1 MSLYRDHAVV
11 LRTWKLGEADRIV
24 SMLTRDHGKVRGVAK
39 GVRRTRSKFGARL
52 EPTSHVAIQL
62 YEGKSDLHTITQ
74 VETINRFVG
83 LRTDP
88 ERFARAESMLE
99 AAEQIAQ
106 DHDPVPELHTML
118 WRALATLDTD
128 DSPLV
133 VSAAFFL
140 KLLAHD
146 GVQPQ
151 IDECISCG
159 VAEDLVAI
167 DVVGSGVLC
176 HACRRDRPISEGALR
191 LMRRVYEGDLAG
203 VLSEGHG
210 ESAREL
216 DSLATALVEAHLER
230 RLRSVTVGGQL
241 QIDQIDRDHG

>member
-52 EPTSHVAIQL
+52 EPTSHVSIQL

-74 VETINRFVG
+74 VETINRFVN
-83 LRTDP
+83 LRLDP
-88 ERFARAESMLE
+88 DLFARAESMLE
-99 AAEQIAQ
+99 SVEQIAQ
-106 DHDPVPELHTML
+106 DHDPSPELHTML
-118 WRALATLDTD
+118 WRALATLDAD
-128 DSPLV
+128 DSPMV
-133 VSAAFFL
+133 VAAFFL

-151 IDECISCG
+151 LDECISCG
-159 VAEDLVAI
+159 AVDELVAI
-167 DVVGSGVLC
+167 DVIGSGTLC
-176 HACRRDRPISEGALR
+176 HACRRDRPVSPGALA
-191 LMRRVYEGDLAG
+191 LMRRIYDGDLG
-203 VLSEGHG
+203 NVLR
-210 ESAREL
+210 ESHPDFEREI
-216 DSLATALVEAHLER
+216 DALATALVEAHLER

-241 QIDQIDRDHG
+241 DLDQGWNPTV

>member
-1 MSLYRDHAVV
+1 MSLYRDEAVV

-24 SMLTRDHGKVRGVAK
+24 SLLTREHGKVRGVAK

-83 LRTDP
+83 LRIDP

-99 AAEQIAQ
+99 AVEQMAQ
-106 DHDPVPELHTML
+106 DHAPEPEVHTML
-118 WRALATLDTD
+118 WRALATLDAD
-128 DSPLV
+128 GPYF

-146 GVQPQ
+146 GVQPELDRC
-151 IDECISCG
+151 IECG
-159 VAEDLVAI
+159 AGDALVSI
-167 DVVGSGVLC
+167 DVVGGGVRC
-176 HACRRDRPISEGALR
+176 ERCRCGRPLSAAALS
-191 LMRRVYEGDLAG
+191 LLRRIYSGDLAA
-203 VLSEGHG
+203 VLKEESSEAGA
-210 ESAREL
+210 EVDL
-216 DSLATALVEAHLER
+216 LATTLLESHLER
-230 RLRSVTVGGQL
+230 RLKSTTVISQSLPG
-241 QIDQIDRDHG
+241 